1 MLLLAVVRSG
11 RLEDESEHQTEDGQ
25 RLSEGEAE
33 NGDRLQHAASLGLT
47 GDTVDVGGEDQ
58 SDADTGADG
67 REAVADDGNVSTNV
81 DGPVHVV
88 LFRSWCPAQ
97 HVTVRKSWCGYSW
110 CECISVLVG
119 QGAGDV
125 GGGKQ
130 SEDVRLQEL
139 DQDLEDGEHERHDV
153 RAAAGDLEA

>member
-67 REAVADDGNVSTNV
+67 REAVADDGNVSTDV
-81 DGPVHVV
+81 DGTVHVV
-88 LFRSWCPAQ
+88 LFRSWCPHGTSPSGSLWVEVSA
-97 HVTVRKSWCGYSW
+97 RRPASRRCRW
-110 CECISVLVG
+110 
-119 QGAGDV
+119 
-125 GGGKQ
+125 
-130 SEDVRLQEL
+130 R
-139 DQDLEDGEHERHDV
+139 
-153 RAAAGDLEA
+153 RAR